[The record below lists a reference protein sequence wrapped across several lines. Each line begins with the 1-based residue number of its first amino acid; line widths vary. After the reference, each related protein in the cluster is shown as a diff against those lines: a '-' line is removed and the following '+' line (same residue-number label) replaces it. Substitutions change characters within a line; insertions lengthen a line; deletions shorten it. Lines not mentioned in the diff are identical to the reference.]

1 MNELLAGHGTLV
13 ELILLNALLAYSQA
27 IVLRAGVFSLATAGL
42 ASVGAYAAA
51 LLSLRLGEPMPLGLL
66 AGTVAGIVGALLLS
80 VPLARLRGVYQAIAT
95 LAFVQIVL
103 SLMLFAEPVT
113 GGALGLNNLPK
124 LVGANT
130 LALLVGATLYA
141 FVSLSRTS
149 LGRAFDTIREE
160 ETVAASLGIDVVRQQ
175 RIAFAISGALA
186 GLAGAAMSY
195 RNYSLV
201 PEDFGFPVVVAA
213 LTFVVLGGKD
223 SAFGPLL
230 GAAVLTAL
238 PELAR
243 PFADYRLAVNGLV
256 MLIAIVY
263 FPAGIAQ
270 AWCAIANWRA
280 RRGAA
285 A

>member
-1 MNELLAGHGTLV
+1 MNAFLAGHGTLV

-42 ASVGAYAAA
+42 ASIGAYAAA
-51 LLSLRLGEPMPLGLL
+51 LLTTRLGAPMPLGLL
-66 AGTVAGIVGALLLS
+66 AGAGGGIVGALLLS

-124 LVGANT
+124 LVGVGT
-130 LALLVGATLYA
+130 LALLVGATLYV
-141 FVSLSRTS
+141 FISLSRTS

>member
-1 MNELLAGHGTLV
+1 VNAFLAGHGTLV

-42 ASVGAYAAA
+42 ASIGAYAAA
-51 LLSLRLGEPMPLGLL
+51 LLTTRLGAPMPLGLL
-66 AGTVAGIVGALLLS
+66 AGAGGGIVGALLLS

-124 LVGANT
+124 LVGVGT
-130 LALLVGATLYA
+130 LALLVGATLYV
-141 FVSLSRTS
+141 FISLSRTS